1 VTVDF
6 SEPLA
11 VVCHDA
17 GGANQI
23 LAMLRAWNPCA
34 VRAYLD
40 GPALQLW
47 RKSAQDGVLCDNVE
61 ATLDGVATLISGTGW
76 GSDLDHE
83 ARKAA
88 RTRGVRS
95 IAVLDNWVNY
105 RERFVRGG
113 EMVLPDEIWV
123 VDEYAMAMA
132 AAAFP
137 SVTIRQKRDV
147 YADEQLRGIA
157 PPPDVGDAELLYLL
171 EPARSNWSRNE
182 PGEFQALRYFL
193 ARFTR
198 LNLPPELI
206 IRLRPHPS
214 DDPAKYD
221 EFLGSCGACRI
232 VLDSGNLAASMSRAR
247 WVAGC
252 QTYAL
257 TLALRSGR
265 KVFCTLPPWA
275 PPCTLPHAG
284 LVHVKLID
292 T

>member
-1 VTVDF
+1 
-6 SEPLA
+6 
-11 VVCHDA
+11 
-17 GGANQI
+17 
-23 LAMLRAWNPCA
+23 MLRAWNPGA

-47 RKSAQDGVLCDNVE
+47 RKAAQDGVLCDNLE

-88 RTRGVRS
+88 RTRRVRS

-123 VDEYAMAMA
+123 VDEYAMAIA

-157 PPPDVGDAELLYLL
+157 PPPDAGDAELLYLL
-171 EPARSNWSRNE
+171 EPARSNWSRYE

-193 ARFTR
+193 ERFTR
-198 LNLPPELI
+198 LNLPPELV

-221 EFLGSCGACRI
+221 EFLGSCGASRI

-284 LVHVKLID
+284 LVHIKLID